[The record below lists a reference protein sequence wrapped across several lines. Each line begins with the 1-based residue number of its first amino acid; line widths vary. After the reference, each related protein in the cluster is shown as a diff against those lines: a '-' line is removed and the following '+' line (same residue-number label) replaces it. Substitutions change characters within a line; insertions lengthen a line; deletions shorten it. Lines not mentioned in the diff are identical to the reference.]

1 MNLTHAY
8 SKYIEDAYTNSDNTG
23 DDADVPRVTSPSSL
37 LGSADRYKAPRV
49 GSCKAIQD
57 SIVTISITDAFRSF
71 VTFCIERGGIPI
83 YTLSLLNVTLSITK
97 DTQRNLEGHILTKD
111 NTIIFKATL
120 SSFGVLCKERRG
132 RKREGEKRG
141 EKRGTIGGNKRG
153 YE

>member
-23 DDADVPRVTSPSSL
+23 DNADVPRVTSPSSL

-57 SIVTISITDAFRSF
+57 TIVTLSITDAFRSF
-71 VTFCIERGGIPI
+71 VTFCIERGGTPI

-97 DTQRNLEGHILTKD
+97 DTQRNLEGHILTKG
-111 NTIIFKATL
+111 NTIIFKAIL
-120 SSFGVLCKERRG
+120 SSFGVLCK
-132 RKREGEKRG
+132 GEKRE
-141 EKRGTIGGNKRG
+141 EKRGREKGRKEGDYRG
-153 YE
+153 

>member
-1 MNLTHAY
+1 MQNRNKGFTLIELIVVVSILAVLVGLLAPAY

-57 SIVTISITDAFRSF
+57 SIVTLSITDAFRSF
-71 VTFCIERGGIPI
+71 VTFCIERGGTPI

-97 DTQRNLEGHILTKD
+97 DT
-111 NTIIFKATL
+111 
-120 SSFGVLCKERRG
+120 
-132 RKREGEKRG
+132 
-141 EKRGTIGGNKRG
+141 
-153 YE
+153 

>member
-23 DDADVPRVTSPSSL
+23 DDADVPRHQSFFPYW
-37 LGSADRYKAPRV
+37 GSADRYKAPRV

-57 SIVTISITDAFRSF
+57 SIVTLSITDASRSF

-97 DTQRNLEGHILTKD
+97 RYL
-111 NTIIFKATL
+111 
-120 SSFGVLCKERRG
+120 KELRRVY
-132 RKREGEKRG
+132 
-141 EKRGTIGGNKRG
+141 T
-153 YE
+153 Y

>member
-23 DDADVPRVTSPSSL
+23 DDADVPRVTSSSSL

-57 SIVTISITDAFRSF
+57 SIVTLSITDAFRSF

-97 DTQRNLEGHILTKD
+97 DT
-111 NTIIFKATL
+111 
-120 SSFGVLCKERRG
+120 
-132 RKREGEKRG
+132 
-141 EKRGTIGGNKRG
+141 
-153 YE
+153 

>member
-1 MNLTHAY
+1 MNLTHAN

-57 SIVTISITDAFRSF
+57 ATIILSIIDAFRNF
-71 VTFCIERGGIPI
+71 VTLCIERSETPI

-97 DTQRNLEGHILTKD
+97 DT
-111 NTIIFKATL
+111 
-120 SSFGVLCKERRG
+120 
-132 RKREGEKRG
+132 
-141 EKRGTIGGNKRG
+141 
-153 YE
+153 

>member
-8 SKYIEDAYTNSDNTG
+8 SKYIKNAYTNADNTG
-23 DDADVPRVTSPSSL
+23 DNADVPRVTSPSSL

-71 VTFCIERGGIPI
+71 VTFCIERGGTPI

-97 DTQRNLEGHILTKD
+97 DTQRNLEEHIFTKG
-111 NTIIFKATL
+111 NTIIFKAIL
-120 SSFGVLCKERRG
+120 SSFGVLCK
-132 RKREGEKRG
+132 GEKRE
-141 EKRGTIGGNKRG
+141 EKRGREKGRKEGDYRG
-153 YE
+153 

>member
-8 SKYIEDAYTNSDNTG
+8 SKYIENAYINSDNTG

-57 SIVTISITDAFRSF
+57 TIVTLSITDAFHSF
-71 VTFCIERGGIPI
+71 VTLCIERGGTPI

-97 DTQRNLEGHILTKD
+97 DT
-111 NTIIFKATL
+111 
-120 SSFGVLCKERRG
+120 
-132 RKREGEKRG
+132 
-141 EKRGTIGGNKRG
+141 
-153 YE
+153 

>member
-23 DDADVPRVTSPSSL
+23 DNADVPRVTSPSSL

-57 SIVTISITDAFRSF
+57 IIVTLSITNAFRSF
-71 VTFCIERGGIPI
+71 VALCIERGGTSI

-97 DTQRNLEGHILTKD
+97 DT
-111 NTIIFKATL
+111 
-120 SSFGVLCKERRG
+120 
-132 RKREGEKRG
+132 
-141 EKRGTIGGNKRG
+141 
-153 YE
+153 